1 MSKDT
6 RLIRKGMVTDMSIKN
21 LKVYRTAMYVRLS
34 SGDEDRDGIGKSDS
48 NSIKNQKLLIQG
60 YINERP
66 EFQLTNT
73 FVDDGFSGSNFDRP
87 GYQSMLKAVNNGE
100 VDCIIVKDLS
110 RIAREHVGGDELIL
124 RILEQRGVRFIAITD
139 NFDNLTASHSDK
151 HFMLPVKN
159 LLNDTVCADT
169 SIKVR
174 TVQQTKRLNGE
185 FIGAFAPYGYKKS
198 KENKNHLEIDDY
210 ASKTVQEIFAKK
222 LAGMSAN
229 AIANVLNKNGVLS
242 PVMYK
247 KKCGEKYNTHFRGT
261 ADSKWS
267 AQTVG
272 RILRDE
278 VYIGVLAQGKRTR
291 INHKVKKA
299 INIPK
304 HEWIRVQD
312 AHEKIVSIAD
322 FQTVQLLLERDT
334 RAVDGEKEAYLF
346 AGILYCGDC
355 GASMV
360 RRVSRYKNTEKI
372 YYICSNYNRNGKG
385 ICSRHTIN
393 EILLK
398 EIITDQLQVYIDR
411 LCNSNEVLEHLEGL
425 EINYENAIE
434 YDKQIVSLTQELK
447 KYGILKASLYPDLQE
462 GLITKEQFVKYREN
476 YTNREIE
483 IQEAIER
490 QRQLIENIY
499 RRGIAISSD
508 LERFKEDLCLENLD
522 RIALVTFIDRV
533 LIYDDTIEIVFKYAN
548 EMAIL
553 EAIRQYVPEFFDGTD
568 WFGSGEVV
576 DGQYYVLDLA
586 EAAS

>member
-1 MSKDT
+1 
-6 RLIRKGMVTDMSIKN
+6 MSIKN
-21 LKVYRTAMYVRLS
+21 LKLYRTAMYVRLS

-48 NSIKNQKLLIQG
+48 NSIRNQKLLIQG
-60 YINERP
+60 YINDRP
-66 EFQLTNT
+66 EFQLIKT

-87 GYQSMLKAVNNGE
+87 GYQSMLKAVIDGE
-100 VDCIIVKDLS
+100 IDCIIVKDLS

-124 RILEQRGVRFIAITD
+124 RILEQHGVRFIAITD

-198 KENKNHLEIDDY
+198 KENKNHLEIDGY
-210 ASKTVQEIFAKK
+210 ASKIVQEIYAKK
-222 LAGMSAN
+222 LAGVSAN
-229 AIANVLNKNGVLS
+229 GIANVLNKNGVLS

-247 KKCGEKYNTHFRGT
+247 KKCGEKYNTHFCGT
-261 ADSKWS
+261 SDSKWS

-304 HEWIRVQD
+304 HEWIRVED
-312 AHEKIVSIAD
+312 VHEKIVSIAD
-322 FQTVQLLLERDT
+322 FQAVQILLERDT
-334 RAVDGEKEAYLF
+334 RAIDGEEEAYLF
-346 AGILYCGDC
+346 AGVLYCGDC

-360 RRVSRYKNTEKI
+360 RRVTRYKNTEKV
-372 YYICSNYNRNGKG
+372 YYICSNYNRNGKKA
-385 ICSRHTIN
+385 CSRHTIK
-393 EILLK
+393 ESLLK
-398 EIITDQLQVYIDR
+398 EIIMDQLQVYINR
-411 LCNSNEVLEHLEGL
+411 LCDSNEVLEHLEGL

-434 YDKQIVSLTQELK
+434 HDKQIACLMQELK
-447 KYGILKASLYPDLQE
+447 KYEILKASLYPDLQE
-462 GLITKEQFVKYREN
+462 DLITKEQFVKYREK
-476 YTNREIE
+476 YINREME

-490 QRQLIENIY
+490 QRQVIETIY
-499 RRGIAISSD
+499 RSGIAISSD
-508 LERFKEDLCLENLD
+508 LEKFKKDLYLENLD
-522 RIALVTFIDRV
+522 RIALITFVDRV
-533 LIYDDTIEIVFKYAN
+533 LIYDDTVEIIFKYAN

-568 WFGSGEVV
+568 WFGSGEVI
-576 DGQYYVLDLA
+576 DDQYYVLDLDGT
-586 EAAS
+586 AS